1 METGKP
7 PDFAPSS
14 GPSHPHLTQ
23 HHYLFCVSPSRRFL
37 CMGICTCVS
46 GSWWSHTTHALLS
59 SCGAALCSLAEARLQ
74 QHPLLCHEAGPDS
87 AASPIPST
95 CGVCCFAI
103 SHTAGPD
110 PCRGSRPQSLS
121 VWRTDSQEPGCWPQG
136 WCIYNGNFSNHPAQ
150 SHSLWLS
157 SRVCRV
163 SFPPALSLAMLIN
176 GWKWHLLG
184 SVLTPGPPGKPGIFL
199 RVKRSL
205 VFLFL

>member
-1 METGKP
+1 MLQEDVETGKP
-7 PDFAPSS
+7 PDFAPSP

-46 GSWWSHTTHALLS
+46 GSWWSHTMNALLS

-87 AASPIPST
+87 ATSPIPST

-110 PCRGSRPQSLS
+110 PCRGSRPQSLF
-121 VWRTDSQEPGCWPQG
+121 VWRTLPGAGLLAPGLVHLQWKLLKPPCTKPL
-136 WCIYNGNFSNHPAQ
+136 PVAQ
-150 SHSLWLS
+150 QPCL
-157 SRVCRV
+157 
-163 SFPPALSLAMLIN
+163 
-176 GWKWHLLG
+176 
-184 SVLTPGPPGKPGIFL
+184 
-199 RVKRSL
+199 
-205 VFLFL
+205 